1 MQRLPHLLL
10 FLAAASLAPAQEN
23 AAGRFYDDR
32 MEAFKA
38 YLDAREKMATN
49 AAERKVVEAERVEY
63 TRRIEAARMGYTG
76 LTPEEQAFWDSR
88 KAELD
93 AVLNLWQ
100 KSAGAE
106 EGEKQAIR
114 AAAMGVLV
122 AAQKSYE
129 AQMRFGM
136 SQLGMAAC
144 IMDAESVSES
154 TNLFRAE
161 LQREYMQDLQ
171 ALLYAVPWGI
181 EAAREDEEHE
191 EHEEAPPS
199 HSEGEAEEGSVDIH
213 NVDDD
218 ESLVLD
224 APATPLMVQE
234 LANEVM
240 HSDSA
245 RAASAGRATALW
257 RGYLNLCA
265 QQIELCFGTERGASL
280 VSGVPLPGAV
290 EMSYY
295 AAVQERTK
303 KLFLEAE
310 QAWSDYVDAVES
322 AHDPGWQASEG
333 ALAHTPVSA
342 EAQLLRFPLYA
353 THEQYLAFVLAPHL
367 QYAEPDP
374 APTAEMVE

>member
-10 FLAAASLAPAQEN
+10 FLAVASLAPAQED

-32 MEAFKA
+32 MVAFKA

-49 AAERKVVEAERVEY
+49 AAERKLVEAERVEF
-63 TRRIEAARMGYTG
+63 TRRIESARMGYTG
-76 LTPEEQAFWDSR
+76 LTPEEQVFWDSR

-93 AVLNLWQ
+93 AVLNQWQ

-106 EGEKQAIR
+106 EDEKQAIR
-114 AAAMGVLV
+114 TAAMGVLA

-144 IMDAESVSES
+144 ILDAESVKES
-154 TNLFRAE
+154 TNLFRTE
-161 LQREYMQDLQ
+161 LQREYMQDFQ
-171 ALLYAVPWGI
+171 AILYAVPWGI
-181 EAAREDEEHE
+181 EAAQEDDAHE
-191 EHEEAPPS
+191 EHEPPPS

-213 NVDDD
+213 NVEDD
-218 ESLVLD
+218 EALVLD

-234 LANEVM
+234 LANEVT
-240 HSDSA
+240 HSDAA

-257 RGYLNLCA
+257 RGYLTLCA
-265 QQIELCFGTERGASL
+265 RQIELCFGTERGASL

-367 QYAEPDP
+367 QYADP
-374 APTAEMVE
+374 APSPAAEMVE

>member
-10 FLAAASLAPAQEN
+10 FLAVASLAPAQED

-32 MEAFKA
+32 MVAFKA

-76 LTPEEQAFWDSR
+76 LTPEEQVFWDSR

-93 AVLNLWQ
+93 AVLNQWQ

-114 AAAMGVLV
+114 TAAMGVLA

-144 IMDAESVSES
+144 ILDAESVKES
-154 TNLFRAE
+154 TNLFRTE
-161 LQREYMQDLQ
+161 LQREYMQDFQ

-181 EAAREDEEHE
+181 ESAQDDDAHE
-191 EHEEAPPS
+191 EHEPPPS

-213 NVDDD
+213 NVEDD
-218 ESLVLD
+218 EALVLD

-234 LANEVM
+234 LANEVT
-240 HSDSA
+240 HSDAA

-257 RGYLNLCA
+257 RGYLALCA

-295 AAVQERTK
+295 AAVQECTK
-303 KLFLEAE
+303 KLFQEAE

-374 APTAEMVE
+374 TPAAEMAE

>member
-144 IMDAESVSES
+144 IMDAESVRES

-181 EAAREDEEHE
+181 EAAREDAEHE

-240 HSDSA
+240 HSDAA

-265 QQIELCFGTERGASL
+265 PRILP
-280 VSGVPLPGAV
+280 PL
-290 EMSYY
+290 
-295 AAVQERTK
+295 
-303 KLFLEAE
+303 
-310 QAWSDYVDAVES
+310 
-322 AHDPGWQASEG
+322 
-333 ALAHTPVSA
+333 
-342 EAQLLRFPLYA
+342 
-353 THEQYLAFVLAPHL
+353 
-367 QYAEPDP
+367 
-374 APTAEMVE
+374 